1 MYQCLRDLRT
11 RRFCEH
17 LPCIFAT
24 YRQIDTFCFDYKVV
38 NGEVLISFHSFF
50 VESFCNF
57 KISGQDPYV
66 WEKNGKLYSYWHKNI
81 AGTGTSVVWSHKNK
95 IYTPSRI
102 SNDYRACICRTAAN
116 FQKSIRRFPQLD
128 L

>member
-1 MYQCLRDLRT
+1 MYQFGDMLRKYKVNVHKIDESSSRAST
-11 RRFCEH
+11 
-17 LPCIFAT
+17 
-24 YRQIDTFCFDYKVV
+24 DTFCFDYKVV

-57 KISGQDPYV
+57 KISGQDPYD
-66 WEKNGKLYSYWHKNI
+66 WEKNGKLFNYWHKNI
-81 AGTGTSVVWSHKNK
+81 EGTGTSVVWSHKNK

-102 SNDYRACICRTAAN
+102 SNEYRACICRTAAN